1 MKRSIK
7 KFHVIWAFV
16 MISPWLLRFIFITV
30 GPMLM
35 SLYYSFTN
43 YPILSAPRWI
53 GLRNYSKMF
62 RDDPLFWKSLWNT
75 LFYTGFSIPLTITAA
90 FALALLLNQ
99 KIKGV
104 GVYRTL
110 IYVPVMIPVIANA
123 TLWKWIFNSEVG
135 LSALVFNIFGLE
147 SPMWFRDPAFAK
159 PGLILM
165 SLWFLGQPMAIF
177 LAGLQ
182 GIPTQLYEAASID
195 GARPVRT
202 FFSITLPIMTPVLLF
217 NVVIG
222 VINSFQVFVPAFVIT
237 GGGPLNS
244 TTFYMLH
251 LYEQGFSFFKMGYA
265 SALSWVL
272 FVIILVMTLLIF
284 RSSKSWVFYR
294 TG

>member
-284 RSSKSWVFYR
+284 RSSKTWVFYR